1 MPQLKDRSITMG
13 FRKIFNKMGLLL
25 ILIVFAII
33 MSILSDSFASWNNI
47 RNLLIQST
55 ILATLSLG
63 VTFVIITGGIDLSV
77 GAVEALS
84 AAIGL
89 DLIVNYD
96 IPVFV
101 GIFVM
106 LFIGVIIGFLNG
118 LLVAQLSVPPMVATL
133 ATMSIARGIVLVYTN
148 SANVYAPPSFSILTS
163 NYIFGLPLIVWLVIA
178 FILVAW
184 LILSKTTFGRSI
196 YAVGGSAI
204 AARLAGIR
212 TKLVTML
219 AYVISGL
226 TAALAGLLLTIRLE
240 SAGPNAGDGVEMNVI
255 AAVVIGGTSLFG
267 GRGTIIGTVLGVI
280 LISLISNAVNLLGV
294 PPAWD
299 KIVKGVV
306 IIIACLL
313 DVYRNRSSK
322 KNG

>member
-1 MPQLKDRSITMG
+1 MG